1 MLQETSKI
9 SNQIVPQGSHQRSKH
24 ESDVH
29 NTTPLAMRSMLQLK
43 LIDLF
48 FKKKSGQNE
57 CYWASAARPRCLS
70 SLGDSS
76 APWP

>member
-48 FKKKSGQNE
+48 FKKKK
-57 CYWASAARPRCLS
+57 WTK
-70 SLGDSS
+70 
-76 APWP
+76 

>member
-48 FKKKSGQNE
+48 FKKKKVDKMNVTGL
-57 CYWASAARPRCLS
+57 ARQGRVAFLV
-70 SLGDSS
+70 
-76 APWP
+76 

>member
-48 FKKKSGQNE
+48 LKKKVDKMNVTGL
-57 CYWASAARPRCLS
+57 ARQGRVAFLV
-70 SLGDSS
+70 
-76 APWP
+76 